1 MNMQQL
7 NNIIN
12 NNAFVFG
19 CELLPALILL
29 IIANLLISLLLI
41 DLLLIIERCS
51 MRLT

>member
-7 NNIIN
+7 NNIID

-29 IIANLLISLLLI
+29 IIAALLI
-41 DLLLIIERCS
+41 DQLLIIERCG